1 MAFLS
6 DLDPLQPLLIVVSD
20 DDKSK
25 YIEQVQDFASVK
37 FSSPQILKDIEK
49 NLFTN
54 IVLDLN
60 PEQVTPQILSILLSM
75 LKPEG
80 KIIFPNLKDVSA
92 TEFLLKTNGFVNVS
106 VNETSIIA
114 SKPKY
119 AVGSSSKLN
128 LQKPSAVWKIDDD
141 GDELIDP
148 DDLLDEDD
156 LKTPDP
162 ASLRVCGTTG
172 KRKACKDC
180 SCGLAA
186 ELAEEAQAEKVTV
199 ADNEPKSSCGSCY
212 LGDAFRCATCPYL
225 GMPAFK
231 PGEKITLS
239 SSLLKSD
246 I

>member
-1 MAFLS
+1 MALLS
-6 DLDPLQPLLIVVSD
+6 NLDPLQPLLIAVSD
-20 DDKSK
+20 EEKSK
-25 YIEQVQDFASVK
+25 YIEHVKNFTSVK
-37 FSSPQILKDIEK
+37 FSSPQILKDVEK
-49 NLFTN
+49 DLFTN

-60 PEQVTPQILSILLSM
+60 PEKVTPQILSILLSI
-75 LKPEG
+75 LNPEG
-80 KIIFPNLKDVSA
+80 TILIPNLENVST
-92 TEFLLKTNGFVNVS
+92 TEFLLKTNGFVNVT
-106 VNETSIIA
+106 VNETSITA

-119 AVGSSSKLN
+119 AVGSSAKLN
-128 LQKPSAVWKIDDD
+128 LKKPSAVWKIDDD

-186 ELAEEAQAEKVTV
+186 ELAEEAHAGKV
-199 ADNEPKSSCGSCY
+199 AAAANGPKSSCGSCY